1 MMFDLI
7 LVVAAFVAIVLFL
20 RWREPHMLY
29 YPDRTIDQTPDHL
42 SLKYD
47 DVTLTASDG
56 VKINGWY
63 VHAPAVVE
71 AAVPAARNDEEKER
85 QNAAETAAAI
95 NPPLTILFLHGN
107 AGNISHR
114 LEKLQIL
121 VDLGANT
128 FIIDY
133 RGYGRSEGYPDEQGT
148 YRDAE
153 AAYEYVTQRMI
164 GEPRAA
170 LAARD
175 AATSSRGNRSGIV
188 VYGES
193 LGSAVAVDLA
203 TKHPVAGVII
213 EEAFTSVGDV
223 GQKMFPFLPVRWM
236 VQNKYDTL
244 SKIGRIN
251 APLLIFHSRNDELF
265 DLRHARRLL
274 AAAKEPKQLV
284 ELTGGHNDAFAV
296 SAQTYRQHL
305 RDFLARISKPPSS

>member
-1 MMFDLI
+1 MPVFMGKRRMMFDLI

-56 VKINGWY
+56 VKINGWF
-63 VHAPAVVE
+63 VHTPDVVGRVTPHGGSPMSAE
-71 AAVPAARNDEEKER
+71 VSPTSARR
-85 QNAAETAAAI
+85 
-95 NPPLTILFLHGN
+95 LTVLFLHCN
-107 AGNISHR
+107 AGNISQR

-121 VDLGANT
+121 ADLGVDT

-133 RGYGRSEGYPDEQGT
+133 RGYGRSEGQPGEAGT
-148 YRDAE
+148 YLDAE
-153 AAYEYVTQRMI
+153 AAYEYLTKILNR
-164 GEPRAA
+164 EPRTI
-170 LAARD
+170 L
-175 AATSSRGNRSGIV
+175 

-193 LGSAVAVDLA
+193 LGSAIAVDLA

-223 GQKMFPFLPVRWM
+223 GQKMFPFLPVRWL
-236 VQNKYDTL
+236 VRNKYDTL
-244 SKIGRIN
+244 SKIGHIN

-265 DLRHARRLL
+265 DMRNAQRLL

-296 SAQTYRQHL
+296 SAQTYRENL
-305 RDFLARISKPPSS
+305 RDFLARVSKPPSP

>member
-1 MMFDLI
+1 MRLPVFMGKRRMIFDLL
-7 LVVAAFVAIVLFL
+7 LVVVAFVAIVLFL

-29 YPDRTIDQTPDHL
+29 YLDHSIDQTPDHL

-56 VKINGWY
+56 VKINGWF
-63 VHAPAVVE
+63 VHAP
-71 AAVPAARNDEEKER
+71 
-85 QNAAETAAAI
+85 NASRS
-95 NPPLTILFLHGN
+95 PRSTILFLHGN

-121 VDLGANT
+121 ADLGADT

-133 RGYGRSEGYPDEQGT
+133 RGYGRSEGHPGEAGT

-153 AAYEYVTQRMI
+153 AAYEYLT
-164 GEPRAA
+164 GGTPAGRA
-170 LAARD
+170 LPPQ
-175 AATSSRGNRSGIV
+175 SII

-203 TKHPVAGVII
+203 TKHPVGGVVI

-223 GQKMFPFLPVRWM
+223 GQKMFPFLPVRWL

-265 DLRHARRLL
+265 DMRHAQRLL

-284 ELTGGHNDAFAV
+284 ELSGGHNEAFAV
-296 SAQTYRQHL
+296 SGETYRRNL
-305 RDFLARISKPPSS
+305 RDFLIQCSH